1 MTFMGGGRRW
11 KTAAR
16 STAARSMARRDRV
29 GDQRGPAAGNGC
41 GGQRRTTAAAAA
53 AASTEDRCDLL
64 PFAGKSNSYVLSRTL
79 LIVKNPPSLP
89 ERGTP

>member
-1 MTFMGGGRRW
+1 VEDGGEVDG
-11 KTAAR
+11 AAR
-16 STAARSMARRDRV
+16 STARRGRG

-41 GGQRRTTAAAAA
+41 GGQRRTTMAKAAAA